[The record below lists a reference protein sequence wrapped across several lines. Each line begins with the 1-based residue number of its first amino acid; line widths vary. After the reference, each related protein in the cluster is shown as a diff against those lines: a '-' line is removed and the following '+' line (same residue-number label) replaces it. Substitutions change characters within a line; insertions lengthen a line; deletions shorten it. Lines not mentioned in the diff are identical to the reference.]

1 MRLRKILTVMGIV
14 TTLAAGLV
22 AGAQAASAAP
32 YDERRGPN
40 YTSRIILTYDGCPTS
55 LTAFKAVLKYAKMK
69 NVGLVLAPTGRCLAK
84 YRERNGV
91 DLAKSA
97 RAHGQY
103 VINHSITHPK
113 NFDKLSC
120 AAVSRELRAPGVV
133 TNFGRPPYGKLGGSV
148 RCGYQKVGMKPWNWT
163 GYTKDA
169 QGKSKAQVVSA
180 AAKLAKPGATI
191 LMHMGWKAFNP
202 DAIAKIKAKVQD
214 RGLRLC
220 RAYRGL
226 DNSGAII
233 TSRTKLPQ
241 KLRC

>member
-1 MRLRKILTVMGIV
+1 MRVSPILAV
-14 TTLAAGLV
+14 LAALALV
-22 AGAQAASAAP
+22 AGSFVSSAQAAAAAT

-40 YTSRIILTYDGCPTS
+40 YTSRVILTYDGCPTS
-55 LTAFKAVLKYAKMK
+55 LTAFKTVLKYAKKK
-69 NVGLVLAPTGRCLAK
+69 NDGLVLAPTGNCLAK

-91 DLAKSA
+91 DLAKLA

-113 NFDKLSC
+113 NFDTLSC
-120 AAVSRELRAPGVV
+120 TAVARELRAPGVV

-202 DAIAKIKAKVQD
+202 DAIAKIKAKLED
-214 RGLRLC
+214 RGLRVC

-233 TSRTKLPQ
+233 TSPAKLPQ
-241 KLRC
+241 KLPC